1 MTNEIEQLS
10 EQLYFSD
17 IEELVSS
24 GHSVKI
30 PIQGN
35 SMYPFLIEGRD
46 HVSIKKDGTI
56 SKGDIILVK
65 TPEHQYILHRV
76 YNISHDKYILMG
88 DRNLHILE
96 VCMKKNII
104 GKVYEIERNGKKIN
118 PYSFSE
124 KIKATVW
131 RTLRPVRRY
140 LINLLSVINDD
151 LKKEN

>member
-1 MTNEIEQLS
+1 
-10 EQLYFSD
+10 
-17 IEELVSS
+17 
-24 GHSVKI
+24 
-30 PIQGN
+30 
-35 SMYPFLIEGRD
+35 
-46 HVSIKKDGTI
+46 
-56 SKGDIILVK
+56 
-65 TPEHQYILHRV
+65 
-76 YNISHDKYILMG
+76 MG